1 MMLRQVEDKAVSRA
15 GESHSQ
21 SFSVSFLY
29 PTLLQFKYS
38 IPWWSFFPQVP
49 SALASSV
56 AFLDLLHLYPDSH
69 SELEAVG
76 VVCVAPWCGKSVH
89 RSAEKSR
96 YKQINKAVYVLA
108 FPLPGKWLSDIKS

>member
-1 MMLRQVEDKAVSRA
+1 MLRQVEDKAVSRA

-38 IPWWSFFPQVP
+38 IPWWSFFPQIP

-76 VVCVAPWCGKSVH
+76 VMCVWH
-89 RSAEKSR
+89 RGVGNQCTDQLR
-96 YKQINKAVYVLA
+96 KA
-108 FPLPGKWLSDIKS
+108 GTNR